1 MYLRLRRKSSSVDFV
16 AIVKWHMFGEDAVE
30 EVKGWNTR
38 YTLSDNNV
46 ISCLRGKD
54 GGTDHVLLTLGHL
67 NLASLISHK
76 IVSVN

>member
-1 MYLRLRRKSSSVDFV
+1 MEYKIHS
-16 AIVKWHMFGEDAVE
+16 
-30 EVKGWNTR
+30 N
-38 YTLSDNNV
+38 DNNV